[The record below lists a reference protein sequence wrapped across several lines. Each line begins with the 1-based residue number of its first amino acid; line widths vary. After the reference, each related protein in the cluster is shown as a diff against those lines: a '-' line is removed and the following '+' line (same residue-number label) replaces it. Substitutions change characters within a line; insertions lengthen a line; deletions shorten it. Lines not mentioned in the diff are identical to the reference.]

1 VAATLARMSEGPPL
15 PLPRPDAVVV
25 AVGVELVEDAGVGGA
40 VFVWGN
46 AAWCWQP
53 GDGTARRLAAVQ
65 LVATGAASQR
75 QVGEAFGV
83 NENTV
88 WRWRQAYAAGGVE
101 GLAERRRGPRGPSKL
116 TGAKVAEIVA
126 ARAEGSSMETI
137 AARVGVSLNSVSR
150 ALKPSRALEPPAGT
164 PVDVPPGEAATGTT
178 AAPAVGEAPEDA
190 RVAGQGGLA
199 PLARPAARTAER
211 QAARA
216 GLLAEAPPVVC
227 QGAGLPL
234 AGALT
239 LLPALA
245 TTGLVEVAERV
256 YAAPRAAFYGLRSLL
271 LTLVFAAAVGAPR
284 AEGLVRL
291 DPVDLGRLLGLD
303 RAPEVKTVRRRVGE
317 LAAAGRSAAL
327 IEGLAR
333 RHVDANPEAVGIFYV
348 DGHVRAYHGGA
359 QVPKHHL
366 ARMRISMPA
375 EEDIW
380 VGDAR
385 GEGLLVWQ
393 ADPGASLVGELR
405 TVAAH
410 VRALVGPDARP
421 TICFDRGGWSPK
433 LFAELD
439 AAGFDILTYRKGVK
453 TPEPASAFTTST
465 LTDDRGVVQIY
476 ELADRRVRIA
486 YDSGRRR
493 FACRQIT
500 RRSANGHQTQILTT
514 RTDADPAPIAYLMF
528 SRWRQ
533 ENFFRYLRHRYA
545 LDALDAYA
553 TVPDDPDRTVPNP
566 ARRAANAHA
575 DALAAAID
583 DAQADLD
590 RRTAAGVDPWARDAH
605 QGLADELDTARAALA
620 ERTAA
625 AKATPGRAPISE
637 VRPDSR
643 RLDPERKRIH
653 DAVRMATYNAES
665 ALARLL
671 GAHYPRASDEA
682 RTLLAEIFT
691 APADL
696 QVINN
701 ELHVRVHPLSA
712 ARRTRA
718 LTGLCADLT
727 ATRTTYPGTDL
738 TLVYT
743 VKQR

>member
-1 VAATLARMSEGPPL
+1 MQNWTRLKGGRVAATLSSVSEGPPL

-25 AVGVELVEDAGVGGA
+25 TVGVELEEGESGGA

-53 GDGTARRLAAVQ
+53 GDVAARRLAAVQ
-65 LVATGAASQR
+65 LVATGAAGQR
-75 QVGEAFGV
+75 EVAEAFGV

-88 WRWRQAYAAGGVE
+88 WRWRQAYADGGVE
-101 GLAERRRGPRGPSKL
+101 ALAAQRKGPRRASKL
-116 TGAKVAEIVA
+116 TEAKVGEIFVA
-126 ARAEGSSMETI
+126 RGEGLSMAAI

-150 ALKPSRALEPPAGT
+150 ALKPAADTPAAEATEAVG
-164 PVDVPPGEAATGTT
+164 DPPGEAA
-178 AAPAVGEAPEDA
+178 EADRGVLE
-190 RVAGQGGLA
+190 

-216 GLLAEAPPVVC
+216 GALAEAAPVVC
-227 QGAGLPL
+227 EGSGLPL
-234 AGALT
+234 AGGLAI
-239 LLPALA
+239 LPALA
-245 TTGLVEVAERV
+245 VTGLLDVAARV
-256 YAAPRAAFYGLRSLL
+256 YTAPRSAFYGLRSLL

-291 DPVDLGRLLGLD
+291 DPVDVGRLLGLD

-317 LAAAGRSAAL
+317 LAAAGRADAL
-327 IEGLAR
+327 IEGLAA

-359 QVPKHHL
+359 EVPKHHV

-385 GEGLLVWQ
+385 GDGLLVWQ

-405 TVAAH
+405 TVAAA
-410 VRALVGPDARP
+410 VRGLVGPDARP

-453 TPEPASAFTTST
+453 RPEPDRAFATHTI
-465 LTDDRGVVQIY
+465 TDAHGRTHPY
-476 ELADRRVRIA
+476 ELADRKVRIS
-486 YDSGRRR
+486 YDGGRRR

-500 RRSANGHQTQILTT
+500 RRSPNGHQTQILTT
-514 RTDADPAPIAYLMF
+514 RTDDDPAVIAYAMF
-528 SRWRQ
+528 SRWGQ

-545 LDALDAYA
+545 LDAMDAYT
-553 TVPDDPDRTVPNP
+553 TVADDPDRSVPNP
-566 ARRAANAHA
+566 AKRAANAHA
-575 DALAAAID
+575 AALAEAID
-583 DAQADLD
+583 TAQADLD
-590 RRTAAGVDPWARDAH
+590 RHAAAGVAVSARDAH
-605 QGLADELDTARAALA
+605 RGLADELDAARAVLE

-625 AKATPGRAPISE
+625 AKATPGRAPISQ

-671 GAHYPRASDEA
+671 SAHYPRADDEA
-682 RTLLAEIFT
+682 RTLLVEIFT

-696 QVINN
+696 QLIGDQ
-701 ELHVRVHPLSA
+701 LHVRIHPLSA
-712 ARRTRA
+712 PRRTRA
-718 LTGLCADLT
+718 LAGLCADLT

-738 TLVYT
+738 TLVYA
-743 VKQR
+743 VKQH